1 MYFLKLIWQL
11 NFCLQILMCNVYIF
25 YVQTEIWIDL
35 VLSIYRIYLK
45 FDSRSR
51 FLSNQSFSDQQIS
64 LFLIWLRCIFWP
76 LQLNFKPF
84 HTNLEAIH
92 SLNGCLC
99 TGGVIETNKSEAL
112 ALVGGSVD
120 EDFAADNISKGK
132 EHLHQLCISKLL
144 RQMINEKVASFWST
158 YGATYKRSVLYLMY
172 SFNFS
177 KKLEDGILYITIWL
191 PHLHRDKEWL
201 EMPLSAELPDY
212 CHLSQ
217 AQDLIMEK

>member
-1 MYFLKLIWQL
+1 MYTYFMCKLKYEL
-11 NFCLQILMCNVYIF
+11 
-25 YVQTEIWIDL
+25 VQYYQYL
-35 VLSIYRIYLK
+35 RIYLK

-76 LQLNFKPF
+76 LQLNFKSF

-158 YGATYKRSVLYLMY
+158 YGATYKRSVLYLIY

-177 KKLEDGILYITIWL
+177 KNQKMAFSTLQFDCLTYTGIRNGWKCRCLQSCLTIVTCRK
-191 PHLHRDKEWL
+191 PRT
-201 EMPLSAELPDY
+201 
-212 CHLSQ
+212 
-217 AQDLIMEK
+217 

>member
-1 MYFLKLIWQL
+1 MSILYVFLLTSYLKIKFLPTNIDVQ
-11 NFCLQILMCNVYIF
+11 CVHILCANWNMN
-25 YVQTEIWIDL
+25 WL

-76 LQLNFKPF
+76 LQLNFKSF

-99 TGGVIETNKSEAL
+99 TGGVIKTNKSEAL

-158 YGATYKRSVLYLMY
+158 YGATYKRSVLYLIY

-177 KKLEDGILYITIWL
+177 TN
-191 PHLHRDKEWL
+191 
-201 EMPLSAELPDY
+201 
-212 CHLSQ
+212 
-217 AQDLIMEK
+217 